1 VVDLVH
7 DCTIRSDRGLSAAQ
21 NAANI
26 GAGRQK
32 IDAMKRL
39 LICSLSL
46 AATLAQAQPAL
57 DAGTRQR
64 VIDNVI
70 AAMNERYVFP
80 DVAKKVEAAL
90 RDPAQRGALD
100 TDDPKA
106 FAQRLTEALQAQT
119 RDKHLRVMASEQ
131 PVPEPTQAHRPAAED
146 IARFK
151 AQEEARNFGVERVER
166 LPGNIGYLELRG
178 FANAEWAGDAIA
190 SAMSLVAHTE
200 ALIVDLRRNGGGDPA
215 TVALVTSY
223 LLDERTH
230 LNDLY
235 FRPEN
240 QTTQYWSLD
249 WVPGKR
255 FGGRKP
261 VYVLTSG
268 RTFSGAEE
276 FSYNLKN
283 LKRATLIGETTG
295 GGAHPGELRK
305 VGTHFRMFVA
315 TGRAINPIS
324 KTNWEGT
331 GVEPDV
337 KVKADDALRIA
348 QLRAL
353 PALRDKA
360 ADRALRDAL
369 AARIA
374 ELEKGS

>member
-1 VVDLVH
+1 
-7 DCTIRSDRGLSAAQ
+7 
-21 NAANI
+21 
-26 GAGRQK
+26 
-32 IDAMKRL
+32 MKRL
-39 LICSLSL
+39 LTPTLML
-46 AATLAQAQPAL
+46 AAAMAQAQPAL
-57 DAGTRQR
+57 DAATRQR
-64 VIDNVI
+64 VVDNVI

-90 RDPAQRGALD
+90 RDATQRRVLD
-100 TDDPKA
+100 TDDPKE
-106 FAQRLTEALQAQT
+106 FARRLTDALQAPT

-131 PVPEPTQAHRPAAED
+131 PVPEPSEANRPAAED

-178 FANAEWAGDAIA
+178 FANAEWAGEAIA
-190 SAMSLVAHTE
+190 SAMSLLAHSE

-261 VYVLTSG
+261 VYVLTSS

-353 PALRDKA
+353 PAIRDKA
-360 ADRALRDAL
+360 AERALREAL
-369 AARIA
+369 SARIA

>member
-1 VVDLVH
+1 MTV
-7 DCTIRSDRGLSAAQ
+7 Q
-21 NAANI
+21 NADNI
-26 GAGRQK
+26 GGGGRK
-32 IDAMKRL
+32 IEAMKRL
-39 LICSLSL
+39 LIPPLLL
-46 AATLAQAQPAL
+46 AAMLAQAQPAL
-57 DAGTRQR
+57 DPATRQR
-64 VIDNVI
+64 VVDNVI

-90 RDPAQRGALD
+90 RDPAQRRALD
-100 TDDPKA
+100 TDDA
-106 FAQRLTEALQAQT
+106 REFARRLTEALQAQT

-131 PVPEPTQAHRPAAED
+131 PVPEPSEANRLAAED

-151 AQEEARNFGVERVER
+151 AQEEQRNFGVERVER

-178 FANAEWAGDAIA
+178 FANAEWAGEAIA
-190 SAMSLVAHTE
+190 SAMSLLARTE

-255 FGGRKP
+255 FGGKKP
-261 VYVLTSG
+261 VVVLTSG

-337 KVKADDALRIA
+337 KAKADDALRIA
-348 QLRAL
+348 QLRLL
-353 PALRDKA
+353 PAIRDKA
-360 ADRALRDAL
+360 GERALRDAL
-369 AARIA
+369 TARIA

>member
-1 VVDLVH
+1 
-7 DCTIRSDRGLSAAQ
+7 
-21 NAANI
+21 
-26 GAGRQK
+26 
-32 IDAMKRL
+32 M
-39 LICSLSL
+39 
-46 AATLAQAQPAL
+46 AT
-57 DAGTRQR
+57 
-64 VIDNVI
+64 
-70 AAMNERYVFP
+70 
-80 DVAKKVEAAL
+80 
-90 RDPAQRGALD
+90 
-100 TDDPKA
+100 
-106 FAQRLTEALQAQT
+106 
-119 RDKHLRVMASEQ
+119 EQ
-131 PVPEPTQAHRPAAED
+131 PVPEATEAHRPAAED

-178 FANAEWAGDAIA
+178 FANAEWAGEAVA
-190 SAMSLVAHTE
+190 SAMSLLAHTE

-255 FGGRKP
+255 FGGKKP
-261 VYVLTSG
+261 VYVLTSA

-331 GVEPDV
+331 GVEPDI
-337 KVKADDALRIA
+337 KVRADDALRTA

-353 PALRDKA
+353 PAIRDKA
-360 ADRALRDAL
+360 SERALRDAL
-369 AARIA
+369 TARIA

>member
-7 DCTIRSDRGLSAAQ
+7 GCTIRSKGRLSAGR
-21 NAANI
+21 NAENI
-26 GAGRQK
+26 GAGCRK
-32 IDAMKRL
+32 IEAMKRL
-39 LICSLSL
+39 LIPSLLL

-57 DAGTRQR
+57 DAATRQR
-64 VIDNVI
+64 VVDNVI

-90 RDPAQRGALD
+90 RDPAQRRALD
-100 TDDPKA
+100 ADDPKE
-106 FAQRLTEALQAQT
+106 FARRLTDALQAQT
-119 RDKHLRVMASEQ
+119 RDKHLRVMATEQ
-131 PVPEPTQAHRPAAED
+131 PVPEATEAHRPAAED

-178 FANAEWAGDAIA
+178 FANAEWAGEAVA
-190 SAMSLVAHTE
+190 SAMSLLAHTE

-255 FGGRKP
+255 FGGKKP
-261 VYVLTSG
+261 VYVLTSA

-331 GVEPDV
+331 GVEPDI
-337 KVKADDALRIA
+337 KVRADDALRTA

-353 PALRDKA
+353 PAIRDKA
-360 ADRALRDAL
+360 SERALRDAL
-369 AARIA
+369 TARIA

>member
-7 DCTIRSDRGLSAAQ
+7 DGTIRSGLPVSAGR
-21 NAANI
+21 NAENL
-26 GAGRQK
+26 GAGCRK
-32 IDAMKRL
+32 IEAMKRL
-39 LICSLSL
+39 LISSLLL

-57 DAGTRQR
+57 DAATRQR
-64 VIDNVI
+64 VVDNVI

-90 RDPAQRGALD
+90 RDPAQRRALD
-100 TDDPKA
+100 TDDPKE
-106 FAQRLTEALQAQT
+106 FARRLTEALQVPT
-119 RDKHLRVMASEQ
+119 RDKHLRVMATEQ
-131 PVPEPTQAHRPAAED
+131 PVPEPTEAHRPAAED

-178 FANAEWAGDAIA
+178 FANAEWAGEAVA
-190 SAMSLVAHTE
+190 SAMRLLAHTE

-255 FGGRKP
+255 FGGKKP

-337 KVKADDALRIA
+337 KVKADDALRVA

-353 PALRDKA
+353 PAIRDKA
-360 ADRALRDAL
+360 SERALRDAL
-369 AARIA
+369 TARIA

>member
-1 VVDLVH
+1 
-7 DCTIRSDRGLSAAQ
+7 
-21 NAANI
+21 
-26 GAGRQK
+26 
-32 IDAMKRL
+32 MKRL
-39 LICSLSL
+39 LVACLLL
-46 AATLAQAQPAL
+46 AATWAQAQPAL
-57 DAGTRQR
+57 DAATRAQ
-64 VIDNVI
+64 VIDNVV

-80 DVAKKVEAAL
+80 DVARKVEAAL
-90 RDPAQRGALD
+90 RDPAQRRALD

-131 PVPEPTQAHRPAAED
+131 PVPDPTEAHRPAAED

-178 FANAEWAGDAIA
+178 FANAEWAGEAIA

-240 QTTQYWSLD
+240 RTTQYWSLD

-261 VYVLTSG
+261 VYVLTSS

-305 VGTHFRMFVA
+305 VGAHFRMFVA

-324 KTNWEGT
+324 KTNWEGS

-337 KVKADDALRIA
+337 KVKADDALRVA

-353 PALRDKA
+353 PAIRDQA
-360 ADRALRDAL
+360 GDRALRDAL

>member
-1 VVDLVH
+1 
-7 DCTIRSDRGLSAAQ
+7 
-21 NAANI
+21 
-26 GAGRQK
+26 
-32 IDAMKRL
+32 MKRL
-39 LICSLSL
+39 LIPALLL
-46 AATLAQAQPAL
+46 AATLARAQPVL
-57 DAGTRQR
+57 DAGTRER
-64 VIDNVI
+64 VVDNVI

-90 RDPAQRGALD
+90 RDPVQRRALD
-100 TDDPKA
+100 TDDPKE
-106 FAQRLTEALQAQT
+106 FARRLTEALQGPT

-131 PVPEPTQAHRPAAED
+131 PVPEPTDANRPAAED

-178 FANAEWAGDAIA
+178 FANAEWAGEAVA
-190 SAMSLVAHTE
+190 SAMNLLAHTE

-223 LLDERTH
+223 LLDERKH

-235 FRPEN
+235 FRPDN
-240 QTTQYWSLD
+240 RTTQYWSLD

-255 FGGRKP
+255 FGGKKP

-337 KVKADDALRIA
+337 KVKADDALRVA
-348 QLRAL
+348 QLRVL
-353 PALRDKA
+353 PAIRDKA
-360 ADRALRDAL
+360 GERGLRDAL
-369 AARIA
+369 TARIA

>member
-1 VVDLVH
+1 MKSILISSVL
-7 DCTIRSDRGLSAAQ
+7 LMAA
-21 NAANI
+21 
-26 GAGRQK
+26 
-32 IDAMKRL
+32 
-39 LICSLSL
+39 
-46 AATLAQAQPAL
+46 LAQAQPAL
-57 DAGTRQR
+57 DAATRQR
-64 VIDNVI
+64 VVDNVI

-80 DVAKKVEAAL
+80 DVAKKLEATM
-90 RDPAQRGALD
+90 RDPAQRRALD
-100 TDDPKA
+100 SDDPKE
-106 FAQRLTEALQAQT
+106 FARRLTEALQGQT

-131 PVPEPTQAHRPAAED
+131 PVPDPTEAHRPAAED
-146 IARFK
+146 LARFK

-178 FANAEWAGDAIA
+178 FANAEWAGEAVA
-190 SAMSLVAHTE
+190 SAMSLLAHTE

-235 FRPEN
+235 FRPEDR
-240 QTTQYWSLD
+240 TTQFWSLE

-261 VYVLTSG
+261 VFVLTSS

-305 VGTHFRMFVA
+305 VGAYFRMFVA

-337 KVKADDALRIA
+337 KAKADDALRVA

-353 PALRDKA
+353 PAIRDKA
-360 ADRALRDAL
+360 GDRALRDAL
-369 AARIA
+369 TARIA
-374 ELEKGS
+374 ELEKGAP